1 MSGAGACTLLVDT
14 GELSTGAGDGAT
26 DGSASGDVVDA
37 SSDQSSAS
45 DSASQDSSSTEGGPT
60 AGYAAAVLAD
70 TPLLYLRL
78 DEPAGEKAVKDLSTN
93 ANVGTLHGNVAL
105 GVEGA
110 LAKNGAAMFQGG
122 YVDVGK
128 KFGFEGTA
136 SFTVEA
142 WVKPVFNSN
151 FHAIMARSERLTV
164 APFTITG
171 GWFWVQNANTKT
183 VVFVRQQ
190 NTSDADSVSVTLDD
204 TKPFHH
210 IAVTYD
216 GMTLRAYLDGAERAS
231 NGSTKPLPSLSTSF
245 VIGGDSDGNASPFLG
260 VIDEVSLYDHALP
273 AARISA
279 HYLAAISN

>member
-1 MSGAGACTLLVDT
+1 MSGVGACTLLVDT
-14 GELSTGAGDGAT
+14 GELSTGAAGAT
-26 DGSASGDVVDA
+26 DGSASGDAVADA
-37 SSDQSSAS
+37 SSDAAG
-45 DSASQDSSSTEGGPT
+45 DSASQDGGSDGGST

-70 TPLLYLRL
+70 APLLYLRL
-78 DEPAGEKAVKDLSTN
+78 DEPAGDKAVKDLSPN

-105 GVEGA
+105 SVEGA
-110 LAKNGAAMFQGG
+110 IPQNGAAMFQGG

-142 WVKPVFNSN
+142 WVKPVFNSD
-151 FHAIMARSERLTV
+151 FHAIMARSERLNV
-164 APFTITG
+164 APFTITS
-171 GWFWVQNANTKT
+171 GWFWVQNANTKA

-190 NTSDADSVSVTLDD
+190 NTSDADSVAVTLDD

-216 GMTLRAYLDGAERAS
+216 GMTLRAYLDGAERAT
-231 NGSTKPLPSLSTSF
+231 NGSTKQLPSLSTSF
-245 VIGGDSDGNASPFLG
+245 VIGGDSNGNASPFLG

-279 HYLAAISN
+279 HYLAAVSN